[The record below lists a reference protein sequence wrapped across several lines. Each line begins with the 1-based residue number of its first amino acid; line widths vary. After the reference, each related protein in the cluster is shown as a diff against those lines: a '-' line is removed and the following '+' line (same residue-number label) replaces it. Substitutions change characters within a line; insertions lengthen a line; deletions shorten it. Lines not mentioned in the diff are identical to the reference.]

1 MEILLQQGNTLDHQ
15 VAVLHHGAV
24 VAGDE
29 GLALGAVNENGLDGA
44 LADGVQLGPQG
55 EGRAA
60 QTHNAALP
68 HGGQEAVQIMNFRG
82 LDAGVHLH
90 LAVALDED
98 GLSLSARLALIGL
111 DGGYGA
117 GNAGIDRGRVSAFLP
132 GDQLAHTDIIAHGHN
147 RLCRLAGVH
156 VHGQQHLAGGRHR
169 HRGLGRRALIVGQFQ
184 G

>member
-15 VAVLHHGAV
+15 VTVLHHGTV

-29 GLALGAVNENGLDGA
+29 GLALGAVDEHGLDGA
-44 LADGVQLGPQG
+44 LADGIQLGPQG

-68 HGGQEAVQIMNFRG
+68 HGGQEAVQIMDLRG
-82 LDAGVHLH
+82 LDAGIHLH
-90 LAVALDED
+90 LAVTLDED
-98 GLSLSARLALIGL
+98 GLGLSARLALIRL
-111 DGGYGA
+111 DGGHGA
-117 GNAGIDRGRVSAFLP
+117 GNAGIDRGRVSSFLT
-132 GDQLAHTDIIAHGHN
+132 GNQLAHTDIIAHGHN
-147 RLCRLAGVH
+147 RLRRLAGVH

-169 HRGLGRRALIVGQFQ
+169 HRGLGRCALIVGQFQ